1 MSQRSSAGVEQ
12 RRRLGRVNAL
22 LARFVATG
30 SLGEDELRSA
40 LVTAAVACLFLAI
53 APIYALLAWLI
64 ERPPPLM
71 YGVALMA
78 FATATSGI
86 VLLRLGRP
94 RVGAW
99 VLLAGGTTCVF
110 ITFWREG
117 PASQA
122 AGNFTI
128 VIVMAA
134 LLVGWRGVLG
144 LGAAI
149 VALLLGSEL
158 ASRRGLFHPVESLS
172 TGGVFALMQAS
183 SLTVMLIVFDRVRLE
198 LVRHRLE
205 LEARLLQA
213 QRLEAVGRLAGG
225 VAHDFNNIL
234 TVVLGNV
241 SLLADRKGEPES
253 FELDQIRRAAERAAD
268 LTRQLLAFSKQQ
280 RLAPR
285 TLDLVALLRTERAM
299 IERLIPEH
307 IQISVSAPT
316 DPLFIHADPGQI
328 SQVFLNLA
336 VNARDAMAD
345 GGRLD
350 FVLRRA
356 TSDELTKLPSLPR
369 REAEPGVELTGAY
382 VFLSVGDTGRG
393 MDAETQARAFE
404 PFFTTKDSGGGT
416 GLGLATVHGVVSQ
429 TGGVVQV
436 ESAVGVGTVFSIYL
450 PEVRSPQT
458 RSDAPGREVA
468 SVRRAR
474 VLLVED
480 EPAVR
485 RATAEVLRLLGHT
498 VTECESPNAALETV
512 ARTPDAFDLVV
523 SDVILAGGTGPELV
537 EKLLALGPRRVL
549 FVSGFLHDS
558 LEHPLLRRAP
568 FLPKPFNRRALA
580 EKIEEVLAAP
590 PLVAA
595 PRP

>member
-1 MSQRSSAGVEQ
+1 VGTEQ

-22 LARFVATG
+22 LARLVATG
-30 SLGEDELRSA
+30 SLDEDELRSA
-40 LVTAAVACLFLAI
+40 LVTAAVACLFLVI
-53 APIYALLAWLI
+53 APVYALLAWVI
-64 ERPPPLM
+64 ERPPPVM
-71 YGVALMA
+71 YAVALMA
-78 FATATSGI
+78 FVTAASG
-86 VLLRLGRP
+86 VTLLRIGRP
-94 RVGAW
+94 RAGAW
-99 VLLAGGTTCVF
+99 VLLVGGTTCVF

-144 LGAAI
+144 LGTAI
-149 VALLLGSEL
+149 VVLLLGAEF
-158 ASRRGLFHPVESLS
+158 ASRRGLFHPVETLS

-198 LVRHRLE
+198 LVRNRLE
-205 LEARLLQA
+205 LEAKLLQA

-225 VAHDFNNIL
+225 IAHDFNNIL

-241 SLLADRKGEPES
+241 SLLADGARGETS

-285 TLDLVALLRTERAM
+285 TIDLVALLRTERAM

-307 IQISVSAPT
+307 IRISVSAPEG
-316 DPLFIHADPGQI
+316 PLFIHADPGQI
-328 SQVFLNLA
+328 SQVLLNLS
-336 VNARDAMAD
+336 VNARDAMAS

-350 FVLRRA
+350 FTVRRA
-356 TSDELTKLPSLPR
+356 TSDELSKITGVPR
-369 REAEPGVELTGAY
+369 RDAEPGVELTGAF
-382 VFLSVGDTGRG
+382 VLLSVGDSGRG

-404 PFFTTKDSGGGT
+404 PFFTTKDAGGGT

-429 TGGVVQV
+429 TGGVVHV
-436 ESAVGVGTVFSIYL
+436 ASEVGQGTVFSIYL
-450 PEVRSPQT
+450 PEVRGNAASRSVPPAREKPSAT
-458 RSDAPGREVA
+458 RA
-468 SVRRAR
+468 SV
-474 VLLVED
+474 LLIED

-485 RATAEVLRLLGHT
+485 RATAEVLRLLGHH
-498 VTECESPNAALETV
+498 VTECESVGVALETV
-512 ARTPDAFDLVV
+512 ERVSEPFDLVV
-523 SDVILAGGTGPELV
+523 SDVILAGGTGPDLV
-537 EKLLALGPRRVL
+537 EKLLARGPQRVL

-568 FLPKPFNRRALA
+568 FLPKPFNRRALS
-580 EKIEEVLAAP
+580 EKIQEVLAAP
-590 PLVAA
+590 PLAGG